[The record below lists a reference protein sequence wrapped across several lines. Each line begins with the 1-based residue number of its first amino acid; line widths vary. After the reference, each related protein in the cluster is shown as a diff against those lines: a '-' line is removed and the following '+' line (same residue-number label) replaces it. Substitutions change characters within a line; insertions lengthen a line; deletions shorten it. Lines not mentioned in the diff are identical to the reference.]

1 MMKREIFATDI
12 GEKITQFHRAF
23 DRDDDLLSAVLRGHM
38 MIEER
43 LHDVI
48 AAGVACYSRPY
59 DRNDIF
65 TFGTAIELCRSIVGR
80 AATPGLWKAV
90 KSLNNLR
97 NAVGHRNEPARLKNL
112 LLKFFKHS
120 ESVALCVYKD
130 GAAYNPEGED
140 DRTHAIAI
148 RVRAMAMWTVLGIL
162 ADNLAH
168 DLDDALQA
176 RRP

>member
-1 MMKREIFATDI
+1 MKRTPFTQDI
-12 GEKITQFHRAF
+12 GNKITQFHQAF
-23 DRDDDLLSAVLRGHM
+23 DRDDALLTAVLRGHM

-48 AAGVACYSRPY
+48 SAGVAHYSRPH

-65 TFGTAIELCRSIVGR
+65 TFGTATELCKAISGL
-80 AATPGLWKAV
+80 AASPGLWDAV

-97 NAVGHRNEPARLKNL
+97 NALGHRNEPARLGTL

-120 ESVALCVYKD
+120 ESVALSVFES
-130 GAAYNPEGED
+130 GASYDPEGED
-140 DRTHAIAI
+140 ESTHAIA
-148 RVRAMAMWTVLGIL
+148 VRNRIIAMWTVLGIL
-162 ADNLAH
+162 ADDLAR
-168 DLDDALQA
+168 DLDGALAA